1 MIGLLAGVLT
11 LLQQPAVPARSAATL
26 LVDAVAVDGRGT
38 PIADL
43 KPAEFEL
50 WINRYRIPIESVRF
64 VSPETSPAK
73 GTMVLLLD
81 DMAATPEL
89 AARVR
94 EAARQFV
101 SRLADGETIAIVPL
115 NGEPIQPTGDRPRLI
130 SAIDS
135 YRVRAFP
142 FRPDDAGAHV
152 LTTIASI
159 SRQLMEGSEGRKT
172 IVGIGVSWLFDRPLP
187 PPNRSRDLRPEWI
200 DAMRATAAAHA
211 SVYVVDPAPVGRA
224 PYPDAGQSGFARET
238 GGRAFVGTNDTG
250 DVAERIWREARTY
263 YLIEVADPPIGR
275 KDPLR
280 ELEVRVLRRG
290 VTVRAR
296 SAIEP

>member
-38 PIADL
+38 PVADL

-73 GTMVLLLD
+73 ATMVLLLD

-135 YRVRAFP
+135 Y
-142 FRPDDAGAHV
+142 HV
-152 LTTIASI
+152 LKTIASI
-159 SRQLMEGSEGRKT
+159 SRQLMEVSEGRKT